1 VIVTG
6 VDAPTG
12 LVVTLKLA
20 LAAPAA
26 TVKLAGTDAAGL
38 LLESATCAPP
48 AGAGPFNVTVPV
60 AVFPPVMLAGLMVS
74 EERSDGVTV
83 SEAVCVAPP

>member
-1 VIVTG
+1 MTG
-6 VDAPTG
+6 VDAPTA

-26 TVKLAGTDAAGL
+26 TVTLAGTVATGP

-48 AGAGPFNVTVPV
+48 VGAGPFSVTVPV
-60 AVFPPVMLAGLMVS
+60 AGLPPVMLTGLMVS
-74 EERSDGVTV
+74 DERSDGVTV